1 MYIDRTKVFGIVVVL
16 AIVVNLVLGV
26 VLLDLGGGGEVRLV
40 AGSPG
45 AGAPPDQSGQATT
58 GEVVPA
64 PVEESEAPAEGA
76 GPSAAAMATG
86 SGSPAGSAGR
96 NASSA
101 AAAPGGASPTQRSS
115 ASGPAA
121 KSAAG
126 GAPSGKA
133 ESSPVPAGSQASPGP
148 GGPPAGGFD
157 RALLGGISVP
167 AELERQGVTDTAIK
181 VGGITSTSGALSY
194 QNVVDSVKAYFSLV
208 NERGGVNGRKLVY
221 VSYDDGLDPSRG
233 MEAAK
238 RLAEQDRV
246 FSLLGNFA
254 IATTPQLVT
263 SGYLQRYA
271 MPLFG
276 NHGVEEE
283 TFQTPW
289 AWPIGIAAYRSGY
302 TQSQWLITQKSYK
315 KICGIYLDL
324 KPARWSLKGL
334 REGAQKFGAP
344 LVKEVP
350 ASLAQPDYGSLLQ
363 TCQNAGADAIVGITD
378 AGGGIRMMQAH
389 ARLGMKI
396 PVVGTEDYGGEAMKN
411 QAGGA
416 AKGLFAVDVW
426 EIYSDRPEAQE
437 YRAAM
442 QKYAPRTQITGLS
455 TTGWVAAKFFVN
467 CLSKVGRDV
476 SRSAVIACYNGT
488 KNYDTGFGPTVSY
501 SPNNHDGNKMPYFIQ
516 LQDVEGKLAW
526 RPVSERIV
534 ADIPRY

>member
-1 MYIDRTKVFGIVVVL
+1 M
-16 AIVVNLVLGV
+16 
-26 VLLDLGGGGEVRLV
+26 
-40 AGSPG
+40 
-45 AGAPPDQSGQATT
+45 
-58 GEVVPA
+58 
-64 PVEESEAPAEGA
+64 PAE
-76 GPSAAAMATG
+76 
-86 SGSPAGSAGR
+86 
-96 NASSA
+96 
-101 AAAPGGASPTQRSS
+101 
-115 ASGPAA
+115 
-121 KSAAG
+121 
-126 GAPSGKA
+126 
-133 ESSPVPAGSQASPGP
+133 
-148 GGPPAGGFD
+148 F
-157 RALLGGISVP
+157 
-167 AELERQGVTDTAIK
+167 ERQGVTDTAIK

-194 QNVVDSVKAYFSLV
+194 QNVVDTVKAYFSLV

-246 FSLLGNFA
+246 FALLGNFA

-289 AWPIGIAAYRSGY
+289 AWPIGIAAYRSGF
-302 TQSQWLITQKSYK
+302 TQAQWLITEKGYK

-389 ARLGMKI
+389 ARLGLQI
-396 PVVGTEDYGGEAMKN
+396 PIVGTEDYGGEAIKN
-411 QAGGA
+411 QAGEA

-442 QKYAPRTQITGLS
+442 QKYASRTQITGLS

-467 CLSKVGRDV
+467 CLSKVGKDV
-476 SRSAVIACYNGT
+476 TRSAVIACYNGT
-488 KNYDTGFGPTVSY
+488 KNYDTGFGPMVSY
-501 SPNNHDGNKMPYFIQ
+501 SPNDHDGNKMPYFIQ

-526 RPVSERIV
+526 RPVSQRIV

>member
-1 MYIDRTKVFGIVVVL
+1 MYIDRTKVFGAAVVL
-16 AIVVNLVLGV
+16 AVVINLVLGM
-26 VLLDLGGGGEVRLV
+26 VLLDLGGSREVRLV
-40 AGSPG
+40 AGGPG
-45 AGAPPDQSGQATT
+45 TEVPAQQSGEATT
-58 GEVVPA
+58 GEAA
-64 PVEESEAPAEGA
+64 PAPAEPA
-76 GPSAAAMATG
+76 APSADPPATG
-86 SGSPAGSAGR
+86 GGSSAVSASRGASSGSG
-96 NASSA
+96 ASSA
-101 AAAPGGASPTQRSS
+101 ASPAQRTSP
-115 ASGPAA
+115 SGPAA
-121 KSAAG
+121 RVVGGESSGNAASSAAP
-126 GAPSGKA
+126 A
-133 ESSPVPAGSQASPGP
+133 AGSKAPQNSGSGASPG
-148 GGPPAGGFD
+148 GVD
-157 RALLGGISVP
+157 RALLGGVTVP

-194 QNVVDSVKAYFSLV
+194 QNVVDTVKAYFSLI

-246 FSLLGNFA
+246 FSLVGNFA

-289 AWPIGIAAYRSGY
+289 AWPIGIAAYRSGF
-302 TQSQWLITQKSYK
+302 TQAQWLISEKGYK

-363 TCQNAGADAIVGITD
+363 TCQNAGADVIVGITD

-389 ARLGMKI
+389 SRLGLKV
-396 PVVGTEDYGGEAMKN
+396 PVVGTEDYGGEAIKN
-411 QAGGA
+411 QAGPA
-416 AKGLFAVDVW
+416 AKGLYAVDVW

-442 QKYAPRTQITGLS
+442 QKFAPRTQITGLS
-455 TTGWVAAKFFVN
+455 TTGWVAARFFVN
-467 CLSKVGRDV
+467 CLSKVGKDV
-476 SRSAVIACYNGT
+476 TRSAMIACYNGT

-501 SPNNHDGNKMPYFIQ
+501 SPGDHDGNKMPYFIQ
-516 LQDVEGKLAW
+516 IQDVEGKLAW
-526 RPVSERIV
+526 RPVSQRIV
-534 ADIPRY
+534 ANIPRY